1 MFNRKLHYLLI
12 KQKQNRIFNFVL
24 HDASPFC
31 LQYAKIASS
40 ISQGQSARSAV
51 KKKPDNI
58 SFLGLTII
66 LGKKLFSIKR
76 KKICFLNLRW
86 RNTGIN
92 QFIKRLKLVT
102 LCLFKTDCNR
112 WSLNVNNKL
121 KDVFT
126 VKSMFVLQYRD
137 YVILPKFEDG
147 KHKVNL
153 NNILLL

>member
-1 MFNRKLHYLLI
+1 MFDGKLHHLLI
-12 KQKQNRIFNFVL
+12 KQKQKQNRIFNFVL

-40 ISQGQSARSAV
+40 ISQGQSTRSAV

-86 RNTGIN
+86 RNTGTN
-92 QFIKRLKLVT
+92 QFTKRLKIVT
-102 LCLFKTDCNR
+102 LCLFKTDCKITFK
-112 WSLNVNNKL
+112 WSLNVKL

-126 VKSMFVLQYRD
+126 VNSMFVL
-137 YVILPKFEDG
+137 
-147 KHKVNL
+147 
-153 NNILLL
+153 